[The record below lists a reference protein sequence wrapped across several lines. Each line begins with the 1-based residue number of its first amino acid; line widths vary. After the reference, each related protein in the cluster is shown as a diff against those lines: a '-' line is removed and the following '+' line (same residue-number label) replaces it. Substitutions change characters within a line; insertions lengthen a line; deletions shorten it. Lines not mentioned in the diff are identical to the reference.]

1 MPRDILQSNLLNA
14 QPAPRGARHARAQ
27 RRNAVRAQTLK
38 QKRKLL
44 AQRKKAA
51 VKAARDRFGDVW
63 RMRKNVLIAKFNQIT
78 R

>member
-1 MPRDILQSNLLNA
+1 MLQSFNFQKKIQCNTLE
-14 QPAPRGARHARAQ
+14 
-27 RRNAVRAQTLK
+27 TKLK

-44 AQRKKAA
+44 AQRKKVA